1 MENKIA
7 GADLCVRPSEAG
19 RLPALQLNQKEFLQ
33 AFSPVKCVKAFQA
46 DIIPLDCARRSD
58 VPTLTDIKNKYG
70 EDYLTGFVCLWI
82 TEILD
87 YYGKKYPTE
96 NVIKTCASDCLKGR
110 MYLNIADINLIFG
123 DIRRTASDINM
134 PRIVKAFEDYC
145 AERAAS
151 YYEKRLREDDV
162 LKKHGYA
169 KKPIPESD
177 FSGKLANAVIE
188 RQMEQAKKDA
198 DLELLKLNQDYQL
211 HEVLKKIKRNE
222 QLAMDN

>member
-1 MENKIA
+1 MANLVKN
-7 GADLCVRPSEAG
+7 SEAG

-33 AFSPVKCVKAFQA
+33 AFSPIKCVTMFEA

-58 VPTLTDIKNKYG
+58 VPSLIDIKKQYG

-87 YYGKKYPTE
+87 YYGKKYPSE
-96 NVIKTCASDCLKGR
+96 NVIKTCALDCLKGR

-134 PRIVKAFEDYC
+134 PRIVKAFEDYA

-151 YYEKRLREDDV
+151 YYEKKLRENDV
-162 LKKHGYA
+162 VQKHGYA
-169 KKPIPESD
+169 KKTISENN
-177 FSGKLANAVIE
+177 FNNQLAQALLE
-188 RQMEQAKKDA
+188 RQMDQARKQA
-198 DLELLKLNQDYQL
+198 ETELMKLQHNYQL
-211 HEVLKKIKRNE
+211 HEVISKIKGVNK
-222 QLAMDN
+222 